1 MFDPSKSIF
10 DQYDIN
16 RMMKYQEEEKKISQ
30 MEAEVKAIRERV
42 DSLKE
47 KSEYLRNHKD
57 DYSEAEF
64 KEECQKVQNELNEIS
79 KKISG

>member
-1 MFDPSKSIF
+1 MFDPRKSIF
-10 DQYDIN
+10 DNYDIG
-16 RMMKYQEEEKKISQ
+16 RLMKYKEEEEKISK

-42 DSLKE
+42 NGLKE
-47 KSEYLRNHKD
+47 KSEYLHSHKD

-64 KEECQKVQNELNEIS
+64 KEECEKVQNELNEIS

>member
-64 KEECQKVQNELNEIS
+64 KEECEKVQNELNEIS

>member
-1 MFDPSKSIF
+1 MFDPSKGIF

-16 RMMKYQEEEKKISQ
+16 RMMKYKEEEEKISK

-64 KEECQKVQNELNEIS
+64 KEECEKVQNELNEIS

>member
-1 MFDPSKSIF
+1 MFDPSKGIF

-16 RMMKYQEEEKKISQ
+16 RMMKYKEEEEKISK
-30 MEAEVKAIRERV
+30 MEAEVKLIRQRV
-42 DSLKE
+42 DGLKE

-64 KEECQKVQNELNEIS
+64 KAECEKVQNELNEIS

>member
-1 MFDPSKSIF
+1 
-10 DQYDIN
+10 
-16 RMMKYQEEEKKISQ
+16 

-42 DSLKE
+42 NGLKE
-47 KSEYLRNHKD
+47 KSEYLHSHKD

-64 KEECQKVQNELNEIS
+64 KEECEKVQNELNEIS

>member
-1 MFDPSKSIF
+1 MFDPSKGIF

-16 RMMKYQEEEKKISQ
+16 RMMKYQEEEEKISK

-57 DYSEAEF
+57 DYSEAEVQA
-64 KEECQKVQNELNEIS
+64 ECQKVQNELNEIS

>member
-1 MFDPSKSIF
+1 MFDPRKSIF
-10 DQYDIN
+10 DNYDIN

>member
-1 MFDPSKSIF
+1 MFDPSKGIF

-64 KEECQKVQNELNEIS
+64 QAECQKVQNELNEIS

>member
-1 MFDPSKSIF
+1 
-10 DQYDIN
+10 
-16 RMMKYQEEEKKISQ
+16 

-64 KEECQKVQNELNEIS
+64 QAECQKVQNELNEIS